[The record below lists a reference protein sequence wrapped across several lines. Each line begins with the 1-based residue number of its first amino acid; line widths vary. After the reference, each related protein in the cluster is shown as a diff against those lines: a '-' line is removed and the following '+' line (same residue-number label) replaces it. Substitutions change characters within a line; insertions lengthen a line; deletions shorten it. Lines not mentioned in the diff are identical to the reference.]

1 MNATSTTPRPPR
13 YADPQRCPDCRGPI
27 TTGVAACPTCGL
39 VLTGELPQ
47 RLFTTLLSADELLGR
62 LRDLSA
68 STAATSPT
76 GATAAPFDPLPL
88 PARPAEAPRRS
99 RLSAATVPQV
109 LLALGGACVLVA
121 ALVFLAVAWSV
132 LGVGGRTVVL
142 VALTVVAASVAA
154 VTARRG
160 LRGATES
167 LAVVAAGLL
176 TLDIFGARNAGWL
189 GDVSDAGF
197 LVALGSVLTA
207 TGLGAALAARRT
219 AVRRLLGLESIAA
232 LGVLL
237 ATVGVGNAAWLP
249 RSPMLLAATLVAIGS
264 TALAHRLALR
274 ITLVGGGMVAGGAW
288 LTMTGAALGRT
299 LDAETWRALW
309 LELEVWPLLVA
320 AALTLAPVLHRR
332 VPQAVRVGLAAIGQT
347 LLVTAALAPALL
359 LAPTTGLLTGVGVLV
374 AAALATHLLPRSW
387 AYVSS
392 LTQALVGASL
402 GGVVLLQSAAAL
414 GRVGETAAAAWT
426 GRPSGTLRSSGSL
439 LVGLPA
445 AWTLPFTVLVLLAT
459 GWTLWAANGRRRA
472 VVTEPVVVAAAAVL
486 AFALLGALALYPVPV
501 WLLLAATLVVALT
514 FAGAWW
520 VLGVPSALG
529 AATALLAGALALSLY
544 DEWLSAAALTVSLLV
559 ATTVHLRSRSAE
571 VAAVAGATL
580 AALVGALV
588 WTTGAL
594 LDGAGSWVAVAGLG
608 VLGALVLAAPYAPS
622 SWWRT
627 PGLAFA
633 VVGLEAGAAA
643 TAVPLAL
650 AGVVLA
656 PVSQEASWTA
666 VYLTVGG
673 AVVSAM
679 SLLREDRRMLG
690 WIGGL
695 LLAAASWVRLADL
708 GVQEPEAYTLPS
720 ALALL
725 LVGLWHLRRHDRAST
740 MTALAPGLSLALVPS
755 LLWVLVDPTGLRV
768 LLLGLACLGL
778 VLAGA
783 RVGWTAPIALGAAVG
798 ALLVLRLA
806 APYVGDAVPRWV
818 LLGAAGA
825 LLIVVGATWERRLQ
839 EARHVVGYVRALR

>member
-27 TTGVAACPTCGL
+27 TTGVTACPTCGL

-47 RLFTTLLSADELLGR
+47 RLFTTLLSADDLLAR
-62 LRDLSA
+62 LRELS
-68 STAATSPT
+68 
-76 GATAAPFDPLPL
+76 ATAAPAASAAPHDSLPL
-88 PARPAEAPRRS
+88 PARPAEAPRPR

-132 LGVGGRTVVL
+132 LGVGGRTAVL
-142 VALTVVAASVAA
+142 VALTVVAGTVAA

-176 TLDIFGARNAGWL
+176 TLDVLGARSANWL

-197 LVALGSVLTA
+197 LVVLGSVLAA

-219 AVRRLLGLESIAA
+219 PVRRLLGLESIAA

-237 ATVGVGNAAWLP
+237 ATIGVSTAEWLP
-249 RSPMLLAATLVAIGS
+249 RSPMLLAGTLVALGA

-274 ITLVGGGMVAGGAW
+274 VALVGAALVAGGAW
-288 LTMTGAALGRT
+288 VTMTSDALART
-299 LDAETWRALW
+299 LEAETWRALW
-309 LELEVWPLLVA
+309 LGLEVWPLLAA
-320 AALTLAPVLHRR
+320 AALVLAAALSHRIPHTARVL
-332 VPQAVRVGLAAIGQT
+332 LAAIGQT
-347 LLVTAALAPALL
+347 LLVTAALAPVLSR
-359 LAPTTGLLTGVGVLV
+359 APTTVLLTGLGVLV
-374 AAALATHLLPRSW
+374 GAAVATALLPRSW
-387 AYVSS
+387 AYVST
-392 LTQALVGASL
+392 LTQALVGATV
-402 GGVVLLQSAAAL
+402 GGVALLQAAAASGRVGESAAAL
-414 GRVGETAAAAWT
+414 WT
-426 GRPSGTLRSSGSL
+426 GRTSGTLPASAGAYAD
-439 LVGLPA
+439 LPA
-445 AWTLPFTVLVLLAT
+445 AWTLPFTVLALLAT
-459 GWTLWAANGRRRA
+459 GWTLLVASGRRRA
-472 VVTEPVVVAAAAVL
+472 VTEPVVVIAATVL
-486 AFALLGALALYPVPV
+486 AFALLGALALYPLPV
-501 WLLLAATLVVALT
+501 WLLLAATLVAALA
-514 FAGAWW
+514 FAGIWW
-520 VLGVPSALG
+520 VLGMPSSLG
-529 AATALLAGALALSLY
+529 AATVLLGSALVLSLY
-544 DEWLSAAALTVSLLV
+544 DEWLSAAAVAVSLLV
-559 ATTVHLRSRSAE
+559 AITVHLRSRSSQ

-580 AALVGALV
+580 AALLGALV

-594 LDGAGSWVAVAGLG
+594 LDGAGSWVAVSGLAA
-608 VLGALVLAAPYAPS
+608 LGLLVLAAPYAPA

-627 PGLAFA
+627 GGLSFA

-650 AGVVLA
+650 AGVALA
-656 PVSQEASWTA
+656 PVSEAASWTA

-679 SLLREDRRMLG
+679 SLLREDRRRLG
-690 WIGGL
+690 WVGGL

-708 GVQEPEAYTLPS
+708 GVDAPEAYTLPS

-725 LVGLWHLRRHDRAST
+725 LVGLQHLRRHDQAST

-768 LLLGLACLGL
+768 LLLGLACLAL
-778 VLAGA
+778 VLGGA
-783 RVGWTAPIALGAAVG
+783 RVGWTAPIALGASVG

-825 LLIVVGATWERRLQ
+825 LLIGVGATWERRLQ